1 MSSDFLIKS
10 INTDDYEKELELI
23 GFDSSYKHKAVE
35 KLIFKNLKIY
45 SLTVPQANILKQV
58 ALSVGAD
65 CATHKEV
72 ITGKKEISDA
82 ILSGSFSQ
90 LRKIAQKL
98 RFQPFG
104 LKILAD
110 KIEEQLNRKQI
121 QTKIVGILNITDNSF
136 SDGGEFNSFEKAV
149 KHFDELV
156 QDGADII
163 DIGAESTKPNTKGVS
178 SEEQIKK
185 IVPVLEYVKD
195 KYNIPISIDTRS
207 SLVAQECLRKG
218 ASIINDVSGL
228 KYDPRIAKVVA
239 EHNATLVIQHSLGNE
254 VNMVENVEYENIM
267 DDVFYDINRQITLAK
282 HYGVESIIID
292 PGIGFDKNLEE
303 NFVIINRIEEF
314 FSLGYPVMTGISRKS
329 LLNLKDSS
337 NEEKDIYTLALNTL
351 AIEHNVDY
359 IRVHNVKMH
368 KKLFETY
375 KKLF

>member
-72 ITGKKEISDA
+72 ITGKQEISDA

-156 QDGADII
+156 QEGADII

-375 KKLF
+375 KKIF

>member
-195 KYNIPISIDTRS
+195 KYNIPISIDSRS